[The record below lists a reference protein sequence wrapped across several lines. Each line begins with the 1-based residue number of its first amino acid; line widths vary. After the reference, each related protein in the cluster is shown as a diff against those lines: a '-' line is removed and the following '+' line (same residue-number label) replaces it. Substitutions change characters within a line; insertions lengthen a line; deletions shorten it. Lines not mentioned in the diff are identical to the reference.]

1 DLQAAAGVL
10 SAAERPVMLV
20 GAGALHAR
28 AEVLEVAERLGSP
41 VIKTLPGKAVVPD
54 DHPLTLGGIGLLG
67 TKPSEDAMEECDTL
81 LMVGTNFPY
90 TKYLPEPGQAR
101 VVQIEAD
108 PTRAGNRVAVE
119 VPIVGDAKEGLAAL
133 APLLVRRQDRSWL

>member
-41 VIKTLPGKAVVPD
+41 IIKTLPGKAVVPD
-54 DHPLTLGGIGLLG
+54 DHPLTIGGIGLLG
-67 TKPSEDAMEECDTL
+67 TAPSEVAMESCDTL

-90 TKYLPEPGQAR
+90 TKYLPEPGQCT

-108 PTRAGNRVAVE
+108 PIRAGNRLPTQ
-119 VPIVGDAKEGLAAL
+119 VPMLGDAKETLLAL
-133 APLLVRRQDRSWL
+133 SPHLTR